1 MDLKEMKV
9 RDVLQL
15 EEFRRQLEDVMSGE
29 VANQNKA
36 AYDASK
42 AGARLS
48 RTPLDRLRE
57 KGAWETDKMIDYF
70 ANVLNK
76 SLIGFGAGERL
87 YIHLVGM
94 EAFKRTM
101 AKLKEKEGGGDSRS

>member
-1 MDLKEMKV
+1 MKV

-15 EEFRRQLEDVMSGE
+15 EEFKRQLEDVMSGE
-29 VANQNKA
+29 VENQNKA

-57 KGAWETDKMIDYF
+57 KGAWDVESMTDYF

-76 SLIGFGAGERL
+76 SLIGFGAGERQ
-87 YIHLVGM
+87 YIYLVGM

-101 AKLKEKEGGGDSRS
+101 KKLKEKEGDGDSRS

>member
-15 EEFRRQLEDVMSGE
+15 EEFKRQLEDVMSGE
-29 VANQNKA
+29 VENQNKA

-57 KGAWETDKMIDYF
+57 KGAWDVESMTDYF

-76 SLIGFGAGERL
+76 SLIGFGAGERQ
-87 YIHLVGM
+87 YIYLVGM
-94 EAFKRTM
+94 EAFKRTIT
-101 AKLKEKEGGGDSRS
+101 KLKEKEGDGDSRS

>member
-15 EEFRRQLEDVMSGE
+15 EEFKRQLEDVMSGE
-29 VANQNKA
+29 VENQNKA

-57 KGAWETDKMIDYF
+57 KGAWDVESMTDYF

-76 SLIGFGAGERL
+76 SLIGFGAGERQ
-87 YIHLVGM
+87 YIYLVGM

-101 AKLKEKEGGGDSRS
+101 KKLKEKEGDGDSRS

>member
-15 EEFRRQLEDVMSGE
+15 EEFKRQLEDVMSGE

-101 AKLKEKEGGGDSRS
+101 AKLKEGGGDSRS

>member
-1 MDLKEMKV
+1 MKV

-15 EEFRRQLEDVMSGE
+15 EEFRRQMEDVMAGE
-29 VANQNKA
+29 VSNQNKA

-57 KGAWETDKMIDYF
+57 KGAWDVASMIDYF

-76 SLIGFGAGERL
+76 SLIGFGAGERQ
-87 YIHLVGM
+87 YIYLVGM

-101 AKLKEKEGGGDSRS
+101 KKLQENEGGDTHP